1 MRFFR
6 SQFASKNS
14 HFLFL
19 NTAVLLLGHANFN
32 RYDSNIFYKR
42 LQPVC
47 FAKKKKNT
55 LIFVQSASASLLQFL
70 YSCGKIPRI
79 PCNTVKTFVPGRQR
93 AETHPSRLRR
103 RQHLSTRGHKK
114 PQPPEEKGLRPVKAA
129 FFKRKQPPG
138 RENQAAVLRRIS
150 LKGELIPVK
159 IKVTFITAPA
169 DGAGG

>member
-1 MRFFR
+1 MQISTGTILTYFINVCN
-6 SQFASKNS
+6 QFAS
-14 HFLFL
+14 
-19 NTAVLLLGHANFN
+19 
-32 RYDSNIFYKR
+32 
-42 LQPVC
+42 Q
-47 FAKKKKNT
+47 KKKKNT
-55 LIFVQSASASLLQFL
+55 LIFIRSASVSLLQFL
-70 YSCGKIPRI
+70 YSCGKIPKI
-79 PCNTVKTFVPGRQR
+79 PCNAVKTFVSDRQR

-114 PQPPEEKGLRPVKAA
+114 PQPPEGKGLRPVKAA

-150 LKGELIPVK
+150 LKGELIPIK